1 MLDNDLAQKRKRKD
15 NRKKECIFVSDNVL
29 KVLKN
34 MNVVSLNFFRLKRN
48 ISIRNFAQ
56 YMY

>member
-15 NRKKECIFVSDNVL
+15 NRKKECIFVSDNAL